1 MRLEGDLFRLLEG
14 SIPRLDE
21 ICVAAVASSPF
32 AERERH
38 QESRTGPARVSI
50 LLSLEGAGDD
60 LDVVGS
66 EGDDVKADVAVV
78 GASGQVVM
86 GSRYDSLLLWRCDR
100 LGRFPMGSTRAVT
113 DFDEN
118 QRFAHFCNKIDFA
131 DATTEVAIDDSI
143 ASLAQKLRRTSFGRG
158 SG

>member
-1 MRLEGDLFRLLEG
+1 MIWM
-14 SIPRLDE
+14 S
-21 ICVAAVASSPF
+21 
-32 AERERH
+32 
-38 QESRTGPARVSI
+38 
-50 LLSLEGAGDD
+50 
-60 LDVVGS
+60 VGS

-143 ASLAQKLRRTSFGRG
+143 ASLAQKLRPHELRPRIRLRRGCSQFGTSQRDSTRVFGKP
-158 SG
+158 SKMSES